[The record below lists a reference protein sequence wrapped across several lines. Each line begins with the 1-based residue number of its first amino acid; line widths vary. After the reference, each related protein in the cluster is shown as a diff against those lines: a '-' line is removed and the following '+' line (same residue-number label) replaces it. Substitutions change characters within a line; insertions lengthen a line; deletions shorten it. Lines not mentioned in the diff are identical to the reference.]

1 MKKTALLLC
10 IIALVPFIF
19 CSCFDKE
26 VQSIELSETEVTM
39 TVGDS
44 LGIEAKI
51 LPEGAK
57 TKALDW
63 SSSDTKIVTVSDGTL
78 KAKSAGTAVV
88 TAKTESGIKSS
99 CNVTV
104 SDKQVTSI
112 TLSSTDVSVKVGK
125 KIQLSAKTQPSD
137 APSGVLEWSSS
148 DEKVAIVNSDG
159 FVTGVKSGVASITC
173 KSENGKEASCT
184 VTVKAEQVTNPTSP
198 STSPT
203 APTHDSTK
211 PTSSN
216 NKKGKITTQNSS
228 PSEIGNAYKNDF
240 VFYDSSYRKLTNT
253 EVLRL
258 SSAEIQQAINE
269 IYARYGRVFKD
280 SQIKAYFKS
289 TEWYVKNPSYSDS
302 NVNDIEKANLSLLI
316 KYR

>member
-1 MKKTALLLC
+1 MKRTVLLIC
-10 IIALVPFIF
+10 IIALVPFVF

-26 VQSIELSETEVTM
+26 VQSIELSETDVTM

-44 LGIEAKI
+44 LGITAKI
-51 LPEGAK
+51 LPEDAK

-63 SSSDTKIVTVSDGTL
+63 ISSDNKIVTVSDGTL

-88 TAKTESGIKSS
+88 TAKAENDIKAT

-104 SDKQVTSI
+104 TDKEVMSI
-112 TLSSTDVSVKVGK
+112 TLSSANVSVKEGK
-125 KIQLSAKTQPSD
+125 KIQITAKTQPSD

-148 DEKVAIVNSDG
+148 DEKVAIVNSEG

-173 KSENGKEASCT
+173 KSQNGKEASCT
-184 VTVKAEQVTNPTSP
+184 VTVKSEQVTNPIMP
-198 STSPT
+198 ST
-203 APTHDSTK
+203 APTQSSTK
-211 PTSSN
+211 PSSSN

-228 PSEIGNAYKNDF
+228 PSEIGNAYKSDF
-240 VFYDSSYRKLTNT
+240 IFYDSSYRKLTDS
-253 EVLRL
+253 EVSRL
-258 SSAEIQQAINE
+258 SSSQIQQAINE

-280 SQIKAYFKS
+280 SQIKDYFKS
-289 TEWYVKNPSYSDS
+289 TEWYVENPSYSDS

>member
-10 IIALVPFIF
+10 IIALVPFVF

-51 LPEGAK
+51 LPEDAK

-63 SSSDTKIVTVSDGTL
+63 ASSDTKIVTVTDGTL

-112 TLSSTDVSVKVGK
+112 TLSSTDVSVKEGK

-148 DEKVAIVNSDG
+148 NEKVAIVNSDG

-184 VTVKAEQVTNPTSP
+184 VTVKSETITNPTSP
-198 STSPT
+198 STATTQS
-203 APTHDSTK
+203 STK
-211 PTSSN
+211 PSSSES
-216 NKKGKITTQNSS
+216 KKGKITTQNSS
-228 PSEIGNAYKNDF
+228 PSEIGNAYKDDF
-240 VFYDSSYRKLTNT
+240 VFYDSSYRKLSYS
-253 EVLRL
+253 EVSRL
-258 SSAEIQQAINE
+258 SSTQIQQAINE

-280 SQIKAYFKS
+280 SQIKAYFNS
-289 TEWYVKNPSYSDS
+289 TEWYVENPSYSDS
-302 NVNDIEKANLSLLI
+302 NVNDIERANLSLLI

>member
-1 MKKTALLLC
+1 MKRTALLLC
-10 IIALVPFIF
+10 IIALVPFVF

-26 VQSIELSETEVTM
+26 VHSIELSETEVTM

-51 LPEGAK
+51 LPEDAK
-57 TKALDW
+57 TKAIDW
-63 SSSDTKIVTVSDGTL
+63 SSSDTKIVTVTDGTL

-99 CNVTV
+99 CNVKV
-104 SDKQVTSI
+104 IDKQVTSI
-112 TLSSTDVSVKVGK
+112 TLSSTDVSVKEGK

-173 KSENGKEASCT
+173 KSENGKESSCT
-184 VTVKAEQVTNPTSP
+184 VTVKSETITNPTSP
-198 STSPT
+198 STATTQS
-203 APTHDSTK
+203 STK
-211 PTSSN
+211 PSSSES
-216 NKKGKITTQNSS
+216 KKGKITTQNSS

-240 VFYDSSYRKLTNT
+240 VFYDSSYRKLTDS
-253 EVLRL
+253 EVSRL

-289 TEWYVKNPSYSDS
+289 TEWYVENPSYSDS

>member
-1 MKKTALLLC
+1 MKRTALLLC
-10 IIALVPFIF
+10 IIALVPFVF

-51 LPEGAK
+51 LPEDAK

-63 SSSDTKIVTVSDGTL
+63 SSSDTKIVTVTDGTL

-112 TLSSTDVSVKVGK
+112 TLSSTDVSVKEGK

-184 VTVKAEQVTNPTSP
+184 VTVKSETITNPTSP
-198 STSPT
+198 STATTQS
-203 APTHDSTK
+203 STK
-211 PTSSN
+211 PSSSES
-216 NKKGKITTQNSS
+216 KKGKITTQNSS

-240 VFYDSSYRKLTNT
+240 VFYDSSYRKLSYS
-253 EVLRL
+253 EVSRL
-258 SSAEIQQAINE
+258 SSTQIQQAINE

-280 SQIKAYFKS
+280 SQIKAYFNS
-289 TEWYVKNPSYSDS
+289 TEWYVENPSYSDS

>member
-1 MKKTALLLC
+1 MKRTALLLC
-10 IIALVPFIF
+10 IIALVPFVF

-51 LPEGAK
+51 LPEDAK

-112 TLSSTDVSVKVGK
+112 TLSSTDVSVKEGK
-125 KIQLSAKTQPSD
+125 KIQLSAKTQPFD

-148 DEKVAIVNSDG
+148 DEKVAVVNSDG

-184 VTVKAEQVTNPTSP
+184 VTVKSETITNPTSP
-198 STSPT
+198 STATTQS
-203 APTHDSTK
+203 STK
-211 PTSSN
+211 PSSSES
-216 NKKGKITTQNSS
+216 KKGKITTQNSS
-228 PSEIGNAYKNDF
+228 PSEIGNA
-240 VFYDSSYRKLTNT
+240 
-253 EVLRL
+253 
-258 SSAEIQQAINE
+258 
-269 IYARYGRVFKD
+269 
-280 SQIKAYFKS
+280 
-289 TEWYVKNPSYSDS
+289 
-302 NVNDIEKANLSLLI
+302 
-316 KYR
+316 

>member
-1 MKKTALLLC
+1 MKRTALLLC
-10 IIALVPFIF
+10 IIALVPFVF

-51 LPEGAK
+51 LPEDAK
-57 TKALDW
+57 TQALDW
-63 SSSDTKIVTVSDGTL
+63 ASSDTKIVTVTDGTL

-99 CNVTV
+99 CNVKV
-104 SDKQVTSI
+104 IDKEVTSI
-112 TLSSTDVSVKVGK
+112 TLSSTDVSVKEGK

-184 VTVKAEQVTNPTSP
+184 VTVKSETITNPTSP
-198 STSPT
+198 STATTQS
-203 APTHDSTK
+203 STK
-211 PTSSN
+211 PSSSES
-216 NKKGKITTQNSS
+216 KKGKITTQNSS

-240 VFYDSSYRKLTNT
+240 VFYDSSYRKLSYS
-253 EVLRL
+253 EVSRL
-258 SSAEIQQAINE
+258 SSTQIQQAINE

-280 SQIKAYFKS
+280 SQIKAYFNS
-289 TEWYVKNPSYSDS
+289 TEWYVENPSYSDS

>member
-1 MKKTALLLC
+1 MKRTALLLC
-10 IIALVPFIF
+10 IIALVPFVF

-51 LPEGAK
+51 LPEDAK

-63 SSSDTKIVTVSDGTL
+63 ASSDTKIVTVTDGTL

-112 TLSSTDVSVKVGK
+112 TLSSTDVSVKEGK

-148 DEKVAIVNSDG
+148 NEKVAIVNSDG

-173 KSENGKEASCT
+173 KSENDKEASCT
-184 VTVKAEQVTNPTSP
+184 VTVKSETITNPTSP
-198 STSPT
+198 STTTTQS
-203 APTHDSTK
+203 STK
-211 PTSSN
+211 PSSSES
-216 NKKGKITTQNSS
+216 KKGKITTQNSS
-228 PSEIGNAYKNDF
+228 PSEIGNAYKDDF
-240 VFYDSSYRKLTNT
+240 VFYDSSYRKLTDS
-253 EVLRL
+253 EVSRL

-280 SQIKAYFKS
+280 SQIKAYFNS
-289 TEWYVKNPSYSDS
+289 TEWYVENPSYSDS

>member
-1 MKKTALLLC
+1 MKRTALLLC
-10 IIALVPFIF
+10 IITLVPFVF

-51 LPEGAK
+51 LPEDAK

-63 SSSDTKIVTVSDGTL
+63 ASSDTKIVTVSDGTL

-88 TAKTESGIKSS
+88 TAKTENGIKSS
-99 CNVTV
+99 CNVKV
-104 SDKQVTSI
+104 VDKEVTSI

-125 KIQLSAKTQPSD
+125 KIQLTAKTQPSD

-159 FVTGVKSGVASITC
+159 FVTGVKSGIASITC

-184 VTVKAEQVTNPTSP
+184 VTVKTETVTNPTSP

-203 APTHDSTK
+203 SPSQDSTN
-211 PTSSN
+211 PTSERKN
-216 NKKGKITTQNSS
+216 GKITTQNSS
-228 PSEIGNAYKNDF
+228 PSEIGNAYKDDF
-240 VFYDSSYRKLTNT
+240 VFYDSSYRRLTDA
-253 EVLRL
+253 EVSRL
-258 SSAEIQQAINE
+258 SSAKIQQAINE

-280 SQIKAYFKS
+280 SQIKAYFNS
-289 TEWYVKNPSYSDS
+289 TEWYVENPSYIDS

>member
-1 MKKTALLLC
+1 MKRTALLLC
-10 IIALVPFIF
+10 IIALVPFVF
-19 CSCFDKE
+19 CSCFNKE

-51 LPEGAK
+51 LPEDAK
-57 TKALDW
+57 TKSLDW
-63 SSSDTKIVTVSDGTL
+63 ASSDTKIVTVSDGTL
-78 KAKSAGTAVV
+78 KAKSTGTAVV

-104 SDKQVTSI
+104 VDKEVTSV
-112 TLSSTDVSVKVGK
+112 TLSSTDVSVKEGK
-125 KIQLSAKTQPSD
+125 KIQLTAKTQPSD

-148 DEKVAIVNSDG
+148 NEKVAIVNSDG
-159 FVTGVKSGVASITC
+159 FVTGIKAGVASITC
-173 KSENGKEASCT
+173 KSGNGKEASCT
-184 VTVKAEQVTNPTSP
+184 VTVKTETVTNTTTP

-203 APTHDSTK
+203 APTQDNTK
-211 PTSSN
+211 PTSSKS
-216 NKKGKITTQNSS
+216 KKGKITTQNSS
-228 PSEIGNAYKNDF
+228 PSEIGNAYKDDF
-240 VFYDSSYRKLTNT
+240 VFYDSSYRKLTDA
-253 EVLRL
+253 EVSRL
-258 SSAEIQQAINE
+258 SSAKIQQAINE

-289 TEWYVKNPSYSDS
+289 TEWYIENPSYNDS

>member
-10 IIALVPFIF
+10 IIALVPFVF

-26 VQSIELSETEVTM
+26 VQSIELSETEVTL

-51 LPEGAK
+51 LPEEAK

-99 CNVTV
+99 CNVKV
-104 SDKQVTSI
+104 IDKEVTSI

-148 DEKVAIVNSDG
+148 NEKVAVVNSDG

-184 VTVKAEQVTNPTSP
+184 VTVKSETITNPTSP
-198 STSPT
+198 STATTQS
-203 APTHDSTK
+203 STK
-211 PTSSN
+211 PSSSES
-216 NKKGKITTQNSS
+216 KKGKITTQNSS

-240 VFYDSSYRKLTNT
+240 VFYDSSYRKLSYS
-253 EVLRL
+253 EVSRL
-258 SSAEIQQAINE
+258 SSTQIQQAINE

-280 SQIKAYFKS
+280 SQIKAYFNS
-289 TEWYVKNPSYSDS
+289 TEWYVENPSYSDS

>member
-1 MKKTALLLC
+1 
-10 IIALVPFIF
+10 
-19 CSCFDKE
+19 
-26 VQSIELSETEVTM
+26 M

-51 LPEGAK
+51 LPEDAK

-63 SSSDTKIVTVSDGTL
+63 ASSDTKIVTVTDGTL

-112 TLSSTDVSVKVGK
+112 TLSSTDVSVKEGK

-148 DEKVAIVNSDG
+148 NEKVAIVNSDG

-173 KSENGKEASCT
+173 KSENDKEASCN

-203 APTHDSTK
+203 APTQDSTK
-211 PTSSN
+211 PSSSES
-216 NKKGKITTQNSS
+216 KKGKITTQNSS
-228 PSEIGNAYKNDF
+228 PSEIGNAYKDDF
-240 VFYDSSYRKLTNT
+240 VFYDSSYRKLTDS
-253 EVLRL
+253 EVSRL

-280 SQIKAYFKS
+280 SQIKAYFNS
-289 TEWYVKNPSYSDS
+289 TEWYVENPSYSDS

>member
-1 MKKTALLLC
+1 MKRTALLLC
-10 IIALVPFIF
+10 IIALVPFVF

-51 LPEGAK
+51 LPEDAK

-63 SSSDTKIVTVSDGTL
+63 ASSDTKIVTVTDGTL

-112 TLSSTDVSVKVGK
+112 TLSSTDVSVKEGK

-184 VTVKAEQVTNPTSP
+184 VTVKSETITNPTSP
-198 STSPT
+198 STATTQS
-203 APTHDSTK
+203 STK
-211 PTSSN
+211 PSSSES
-216 NKKGKITTQNSS
+216 KKGKITTQNSS

-240 VFYDSSYRKLTNT
+240 VFYDSSYRKLSYS
-253 EVLRL
+253 EVSRL
-258 SSAEIQQAINE
+258 SSTQIQQAINE

-280 SQIKAYFKS
+280 SQIKAYFNS
-289 TEWYVKNPSYSDS
+289 TEWYVENPSYSDS